1 MNCVSLGPIDE
12 LSVILLCASII
23 GLKEI
28 ESLLLKQSLDGWY
41 LWVRVYGVCKGA
53 DAVVSCIRRSFV
65 VH

>member
-1 MNCVSLGPIDE
+1 MNCVSMGPIDE

-41 LWVRVYGVCKGA
+41 LWVRVYGVCKL
-53 DAVVSCIRRSFV
+53 VSSS
-65 VH
+65 